1 MVAPFEIFLGGKSMS
16 STCCFC
22 SSHSDCLQEWTFSP
36 EHDVLVTAEKWHEAV
51 TMAVLHE
58 EIQKIMCKKI

>member
-1 MVAPFEIFLGGKSMS
+1 LKFLGGKSCHRHAVS
-16 STCCFC
+16 VAAIQTICWNG
-22 SSHSDCLQEWTFSP
+22 HFSP
-36 EHDVLVTAEKWHEAV
+36 EHDVFVTAEKWHEAV